1 MAKVQIVTSVTKDE
15 YDTIFQGFNIFG
27 EVLTMLKYKGVLSK
41 TVEEAYNLLDT
52 EFSTWKIE
60 TTSEE

>member
-15 YDTIFQGFNIFG
+15 YDAIFQGFNIFG

>member
-15 YDTIFQGFNIFG
+15 HDAIFQGFNIFG
-27 EVLTMLKYKGVLSK
+27 EGLTMLKYKGVLSK
-41 TVEEAYNLLDT
+41 TVEEAYHLLDT

-60 TTSEE
+60 TTTEE